1 MERRDVYQ
9 QVARLHVDNINQG
22 FLATLGTGFVSLMY
36 QAIDEAPA
44 SVLLVEEREGRIIG
58 FVAGGCG
65 MGAIYK
71 RMLRSPVRLGLA
83 LLPSLMRPAR
93 ALRIL
98 EILRYS
104 RGHSLPSHL
113 PEAELLSIA
122 VDASCRGQKI
132 AERLYRR
139 LEEYFRNVGVTSFR
153 IIVGE
158 VLAPAHRFY
167 LRMGAVATD
176 KVEVH
181 EGELSVVYV
190 QELTHARPTST

>member
-9 QVARLHVDNINQG
+9 QVARLHVDNINKG

-44 SVLLVEEREGRIIG
+44 SVLLVEEREGRVVG

-71 RMLRSPVRLGLA
+71 RMLRSPIRLGLA
-83 LLPSLMRPAR
+83 LLPSVIRPR
-93 ALRIL
+93 RVLRIL

-104 RGHSLPSHL
+104 RGHSLPSNL
-113 PEAELLSIA
+113 PAAELLSIA
-122 VDASCRGQKI
+122 VDASCRGQRI

-139 LEEYFRNVGVTSFR
+139 LESHFLEQGVPSFR
-153 IIVGE
+153 VIVGQA
-158 VLAPAHRFY
+158 LAPAHQFY
-167 LRMGAVATD
+167 VRMGAVPVAD
-176 KVEVH
+176 VEVH
-181 EGELSVVYV
+181 QGES
-190 QELTHARPTST
+190 STIYIHRLDGNDTT